1 MRRLGLF
8 LVLLIATPRFVATQK
23 QPDFSG
29 EWVLVSATRSDSDAA
44 PMLTVRQT
52 LVRTDASGQP
62 MAPFFSQ
69 LIVERKFVDHPRKDT
84 YQLGVHGVRGGI
96 SGGIIGGGGVQTR
109 YSVLWEGDRLVI
121 ETGSYSG
128 PSRQDGP
135 YWEHTE
141 VWGLDRE
148 GQLVLSITD
157 RSDKDQTSN
166 TLTYRRN

>member
-8 LVLLIATPRFVATQK
+8 LVLLTAIPRIVATQNE
-23 QPDFSG
+23 PDFSG
-29 EWVLVSATRSDSDAA
+29 EWVLVSAARSDSDAA

-52 LVRTDASGQP
+52 LVRTDALGQP

-69 LIVERKFVDHPRKDT
+69 LIVERKSVDHPRKDT

-96 SGGIIGGGGVQTR
+96 SGGIVGGGGVQTR
-109 YSVLWEGDRLVI
+109 YSVRWEGDRLVI

-128 PSRQDGP
+128 PGRQDGP
-135 YWEHTE
+135 YSEHTE
-141 VWGLDRE
+141 EWRLDRE
-148 GQLVLSITD
+148 GLLILQLTD